1 LGWVTVFGHIY
12 VEANSAKKWGKG
24 KKTKN
29 LKTDM
34 LRSIGKQSGESNF
47 VLEKKK
53 GYGGK
58 KEGSGAVELPR
69 NSAVRQVLN
78 KCRL

>member
-1 LGWVTVFGHIY
+1 
-12 VEANSAKKWGKG
+12 
-24 KKTKN
+24 
-29 LKTDM
+29 M

-58 KEGSGAVELPR
+58 KMALELW
-69 NSAVRQVLN
+69 NCHATAQYDKS
-78 KCRL
+78 